1 VALKDRKG
9 EAAVRLI
16 DSKLYQTSE
25 TIISYVLLSLLWVLF
40 SLPTVTIFP
49 ATAAMFGVVRDWHM
63 QKEVGVVKPFFTHF
77 KNNFKTS
84 IGLSLIWG
92 VILFSLYMN
101 FQMIKPFESAVYFMF
116 MIISVLVTFGFF
128 LTTVYLFPVVV
139 HFELPIIQFVK
150 NAFFI
155 AVGQL
160 RFTIRAV
167 GLLLIAAYLI
177 YKIPILMLFIS
188 GFVAYL
194 IYAICYEAFSKVGAR
209 Y

>member
-1 VALKDRKG
+1 
-9 EAAVRLI
+9 
-16 DSKLYQTSE
+16 
-25 TIISYVLLSLLWVLF
+25 
-40 SLPTVTIFP
+40 
-49 ATAAMFGVVRDWHM
+49 
-63 QKEVGVVKPFFTHF
+63 
-77 KNNFKTS
+77 
-84 IGLSLIWG
+84 
-92 VILFSLYMN
+92 
-101 FQMIKPFESAVYFMF
+101 
-116 MIISVLVTFGFF
+116 VLVTFGFF